1 MTKKRRILLPYPSVP
16 LCSSARSVS
25 PWFIFFKKKA
35 MRENHISTGIDVGSR
50 TTKIVVLS
58 GVEMIHAC
66 IFPTGH
72 DPLEQLRSALAGI
85 PGIDRGTVVATGYGR
100 RLAQSLTP
108 CAVVT
113 EILACAR
120 AARYLCPDAESVI
133 DIGGQD
139 AKAIELNERGFGA
152 FEMNDRCAAGTGRF
166 LEVMAKTLGYTVE
179 EFGTEAMRAD
189 FPVQV
194 NSMCTVFAESE
205 VVSMIARG
213 EDRRRIALGLHLSV
227 AKRVAAMA
235 SRIRTGGRV
244 VFVGGVANNPGIV
257 STLSGEMGCPLFVP
271 DRPELAVAQ
280 GAALIG
286 IKHDEE

>member
-1 MTKKRRILLPYPSVP
+1 MNKYR
-16 LCSSARSVS
+16 
-25 PWFIFFKKKA
+25 
-35 MRENHISTGIDVGSR
+35 ISTGIDIGSR

-58 GVEMIHAC
+58 GDEVIHAR

-72 DPLEQLRSALAGI
+72 DPLEQLHPALTAIPEFAG
-85 PGIDRGTVVATGYGR
+85 GTVVATGYGR
-100 RLAQSLTP
+100 RLVQSMAP
-108 CAVVT
+108 CVTVT

-120 AARYLCPDAESVI
+120 AARRLFPNAESVI

-139 AKAIELNERGFGA
+139 AKAIELHGRGFGA

-166 LEVMAKTLGYTVE
+166 LEVMAKTLGYAIE
-179 EFGTEAMRAD
+179 EFGAEAMSAD
-189 FPVQV
+189 CAITV

-213 EDRRRIALGLHLSV
+213 VNRRRIALGLHLSV

-235 SRIRTGGRV
+235 SRIRTGKNI

-257 STLSGEMGCPLFVP
+257 STLSGEVGFPLLVP
-271 DRPELAVAQ
+271 DRPELSVAL
-280 GAALIG
+280 GAALVGMEQDIG
-286 IKHDEE
+286 TSDEHG